1 MTGVAVSQRTTAR
14 HAERVWR
21 AGGMGRPSRTAPAA
35 SSVRYW
41 NGHPSGARAEHVRR
55 GGKGGPLSGDG
66 GPCGGLG
73 LRPAVA
79 GESGGDLVEDGA
91 VEGQ

>member
-1 MTGVAVSQRTTAR
+1 
-14 HAERVWR
+14 
-21 AGGMGRPSRTAPAA
+21 MGRTSRTAPAA

-41 NGHPSGARAEHVRR
+41 NGHPSGAPAELASGR
-55 GGKGGPLSGDG
+55 GALSGDG